1 MMRLD
6 TLQKI
11 KKSFLEFPGVHKVNR
26 EIPEAK
32 NTKKERN
39 EGNEDSDE
47 PNQM

>member
-1 MMRLD
+1 M
-6 TLQKI
+6 
-11 KKSFLEFPGVHKVNR
+11 LEFPGVHKVNR